1 MLDGYESGDIKIIT
15 VDGKQYQ
22 IVYYQGSHSN
32 EYLIC
37 EMINGTKNGY
47 CQLFDRG
54 ILSLSWIIQDDQR
67 VYGLTVYSHG
77 KAMHK
82 QNWGSLLG
90 KDDIR
95 LIKNTPYRLTMTVQ
109 SQDNKNNNKG
119 NMSGYNGG
127 GFGTNVNQLS
137 TNSRMNGGS
146 LFGGY
151 TFGATSSPPEMFLY
165 RGEFD
170 SEMNRHGYGIEYDRH
185 TGKEKIMGYWNK
197 DKLIRIIREFDA
209 DNKQMIEYK
218 ESNNLELLSRVP
230 IYIGGYCFLNGSY
243 LRNGKGY
250 LIGKVSGTAI
260 REGVWENGKERS
272 GTDLYDGWY
281 VEGMRESI
289 RFILKR
295 FLASSPKNAQNAE
308 LQITVKES
316 NELENL
322 NRNVT
327 KLIVSPN
334 SCNTMAHAIFVDLKC
349 LQTIEIGDNCFVSVK
364 AFGIVGLDKLQTLKI
379 GNYDAFNKNN
389 TGGKLSS
396 EDIVR
401 SFHILNCEELK
412 SIDIGKYSFGV
423 FGGEFELKNLPSLES
438 IKIGITG
445 DSESTYNFFYS
456 SFIIRGIPIDSNIY
470 FYRSAQSKYYLIR

>member
-22 IVYYQGSHSN
+22 IIRYKGSHSN
-32 EYLIC
+32 EYLLC
-37 EMINGTKNGY
+37 EMNNGTINGS

-54 ILSLSWIIQDDQR
+54 VLSLSWIIQDGQR
-67 VYGLTVYSHG
+67 ISGITVYTHG
-77 KAMHK
+77 KALHK

-109 SQDNKNNNKG
+109 SQDKKKNIKS
-119 NMSGYNGG
+119 NMPGYYVG
-127 GFGTNVNQLS
+127 GFGMNRNRLPTNN
-137 TNSRMNGGS
+137 RRNGGNY
-146 LFGGY
+146 FGVNA
-151 TFGATSSPPEMFLY
+151 FGAMPNPPEVFLY

-170 SEMNRHGYGIEYDRH
+170 NEMNRHGYGIEYDRD
-185 TGKEKIMGYWNK
+185 TGKEKIMGYWKK

-209 DNKQMIEYK
+209 DNNEMIEYK

-230 IYIGGYCFLNGSY
+230 IYIGGYCFSHGSC

-250 LIGKVSGTAI
+250 LIDEESGTAI
-260 REGVWENGKERS
+260 REGEWEKGKVKS

-281 VEGMRESI
+281 VKGTKESI
-289 RFILKR
+289 RFILKS
-295 FLASSPKNAQNAE
+295 FLASSPNSAQKDK

-322 NRNVT
+322 NNNVT

-334 SCNTMAHAIFVDLKC
+334 SCNVMAYAAFVDLKC
-349 LQTIEIGDNCFVSVK
+349 LQSIAIGDNCFLSVK
-364 AFGIVGLDKLQTLKI
+364 EFRIDGLDKLQTLKI
-379 GNYDAFNKNN
+379 GNYNAFKKTG
-389 TGGKLSS
+389 TGGILSS

-401 SFHILNCEELK
+401 SFRILNCEELK
-412 SIDIGKYSFGV
+412 TIDIGKYSFGV

-438 IKIGITG
+438 IKIGVTG
-445 DSESTYNFFYS
+445 NSGSTYNFYFS
-456 SFIIRGIPIDSNIY
+456 SFTIRGIQIDSNIH
-470 FYRSAQSKYYLIR
+470 FYRSAQSKHYLIR